1 MELHWDIL
9 DKKRKDVLPLLKR
22 FSDDG
27 FYLAGGTG
35 LALQLGHRDSIDF
48 DFFKKGQFDTAKL
61 IHQLESVFKAHTLT
75 ITQQEKDTV
84 SCVVDNS
91 IQLSFFGYPYDL
103 QNPILESE
111 YFKIA
116 SVKDIAC
123 MKVAAI
129 ISRATEKDYVDLY
142 FILSTLTLKDILESC
157 RKKFKSLDEFVILKS
172 LTFFE
177 DVEPEH
183 ILFKEGHHVSLKQ
196 LQKFFESTTNEY
208 IRGQQVKSMHQR
220 TRDKDIER

>member
-9 DKKRKDVLPLLKR
+9 DKKRKDILPLLKR

-48 DFFKKGQFDTAKL
+48 DFFKQGQFDTTKL
-61 IHQLESVFKAHTLT
+61 VRQLESVFKAHTVT
-75 ITQQEKDTV
+75 ITQQEKDTI
-84 SCVVDNS
+84 SCVIDTS
-91 IQLSFFGYPYDL
+91 IQFSFFGYPYEL
-103 QNPILESE
+103 QQPLLESA
-111 YFKIA
+111 YFNIA
-116 SVKDIAC
+116 SVEDIAC

-129 ISRATEKDYVDLY
+129 TSRATEKDYVDLY
-142 FILSTLTLKDILESC
+142 FILSNIPLKDVLESC

-172 LTFFE
+172 LTYFE
-177 DVEPEH
+177 DVAQEH
-183 ILFKEGHHVSLKQ
+183 ILFKEGHKISLKQ

-208 IRGQQVKSMHQR
+208 IRGEQLKATPKR

>member
-9 DKKRKDVLPLLKR
+9 DKKRKEVLPLLKR

-48 DFFKKGQFDTAKL
+48 DFFKQGEFDTAKL
-61 IHQLESVFKAHTLT
+61 VQELESVFESHSLT
-75 ITQQEKDTV
+75 ITQQEKDTI
-84 SCVVDNS
+84 SCVVDDS

-103 QNPILESE
+103 QNLLLESE

-116 SVKDIAC
+116 SVEDIAC

-129 ISRATEKDYVDLY
+129 TSRATEKDYVDLY
-142 FILSTLTLKDILESC
+142 FILSSLPLKNILESC

-172 LTFFE
+172 LTYFD
-177 DVEPEH
+177 DVKPEH
-183 ILFKEGHHVSLKQ
+183 ILFKEGHQVSLKE
-196 LQKFFESTTNEY
+196 LQKFFNGATNEY
-208 IRGQQVKSMHQR
+208 IREEQIKIARQKSS
-220 TRDKDIER
+220 DKDIER

>member
-9 DKKRKDVLPLLKR
+9 DKKRKDILPLLKR

-27 FYLAGGTG
+27 FYLAVGTG

-48 DFFKKGQFDTAKL
+48 DFFKQGPFDTSKL
-61 IHQLESVFKAHTLT
+61 VQQLESVFNAQTLT
-75 ITQQEKDTV
+75 ITQLEKDTV
-84 SCVVDNS
+84 SCVVDDS

-103 QNPILESE
+103 ENPLLASE
-111 YFKIA
+111 YVSIA
-116 SVKDIAC
+116 SIKDIAC
-123 MKVAAI
+123 MKISAI
-129 ISRATEKDYVDLY
+129 TSRATEKDYVDLY
-142 FILSTLTLKDILESC
+142 FILSNLALKDILESC
-157 RKKFKSLDEFVILKS
+157 RKKFKSLDAFVILKS

-183 ILFKEGHHVSLKQ
+183 ILFKEGHHVSLQQ

-208 IRGQQVKSMHQR
+208 IRGEQLKSVQKK